1 MTRPTTMPPTLDHA
15 AAAAALD
22 RAYAAMVTLDAML
35 ARSGARSWQPPRTHA
50 LAAFGELHHL
60 RDQLHT
66 LAAGPGL
73 ASAYRTC
80 ATVAAPSSPAGETT
94 GPHFGPWERGTTTA
108 EPL

>member
-1 MTRPTTMPPTLDHA
+1 MTNPTPNIDHA
-15 AAAAALD
+15 ATAAALD
-22 RAYAAMVTLDAML
+22 RAYAAMVTLDALL

-50 LAAFGELHHL
+50 LNAFGELHHL

-80 ATVAAPSSPAGETT
+80 ATVAAPSCPAGEIA
-94 GPHFGPWERGTTTA
+94 GPFPEANGYG
-108 EPL
+108 